1 MKYEI
6 VANSKPLA
14 LEKEV
19 NARINDGWLPQGG
32 LSISDGDKVT
42 IYCQAMIKRN
52 EVKVNQ
58 DNLQE
63 VIKRTNRDIK
73 EFISKYN

>member
-42 IYCQAMIKRN
+42 IYCQAMIKHD
-52 EVKVNQ
+52 EVKMNV
-58 DNLQE
+58 QE
-63 VIKRTNRDIK
+63 PIAPSVIDL
-73 EFISKYN
+73 SKFLHSKLA

>member
-32 LSISDGDKVT
+32 LSISDGDRVT
-42 IYCQAMIKRN
+42 IYCQAMIKHD

-63 VIKRTNRDIK
+63 VIKRTNKDIK
-73 EFISKYN
+73 DFITKYS

>member
-1 MKYEI
+1 MEYEI

-19 NARINDGWLPQGG
+19 NARMNDGWLPQGG

-42 IYCQAMIKRN
+42 IYCQAMIKHA
-52 EVKVNQ
+52 EVKINVQASKKVN
-58 DNLQE
+58 
-63 VIKRTNRDIK
+63 T
-73 EFISKYN
+73 ISLI